1 MTKTIKKIFLG
12 GSLLVILV
20 LSANSIFAD
29 NTNPEGN
36 QGCGNT
42 GSTGSGKLCK
52 GKASA
57 PVPSKGKASAPVPT
71 PEPISMFLFGSGLI
85 GVGIAVRKRLRGE
98 EKN

>member
-29 NTNPEGN
+29 NTNPGGN

-42 GSTGSGKLCK
+42 GVTGSGKDCK
-52 GKASA
+52 D
-57 PVPSKGKASAPVPT
+57 KASAPVPT